1 MSVSLSSDPVSATI
15 AMAAVWKKPVNG
27 SPRSAAAPSR
37 RQALLAALLPGDGD
51 HGRTPRGYVPMV
63 LVGDDEE
70 GSEERIMVHVEML
83 KEPCMAAVLEMAAQQ
98 FGYGQPGVLRI
109 PCVVD
114 RFQQMVGA
122 ACEAR

>member
-1 MSVSLSSDPVSATI
+1 
-15 AMAAVWKKPVNG
+15 
-27 SPRSAAAPSR
+27 
-37 RQALLAALLPGDGD
+37 
-51 HGRTPRGYVPMV
+51 MV
-63 LVGDDEE
+63 LVGDDEA

-109 PCVVD
+109 PCGVD